1 MINYKLCNMKVN
13 NFQLSTFNSQLF
25 IGLASDHTGFEQK
38 EIIKSHLEK
47 RGLKYIDFG
56 TDSVDS
62 CDYPDYAHQLCKAI
76 EISEVGMGIAL
87 CGTGN
92 GMAMTLNKY
101 GFIRAGLAWNTDVA
115 KLISA
120 HNKANILVIPA
131 RFIVQDELVMIVDAF
146 LDTPFEGGR
155 HLVRINKIMSGDIIL
170 QSRL

>member
-1 MINYKLCNMKVN
+1 MNFN
-13 NFQLSTFNSQLF
+13 NTT
-25 IGLASDHTGFEQK
+25 IGLANDHTGYDFK

-47 RGLKYIDFG
+47 RGLNYIDFG
-56 TDSVDS
+56 VENAEK
-62 CDYPDYAHQLCKAI
+62 CDYPDYAHKLCQAI
-76 EISEVGMGIAL
+76 EKNELETGIAL

-101 GFIRAGLAWNTDVA
+101 DCIRAGLAWNGEVA

-131 RFIVQDELVMIVDAF
+131 RFVMPDELTRIVDAF

-155 HLVRINKIMSGDIIL
+155 HLVRINKI
-170 QSRL
+170 